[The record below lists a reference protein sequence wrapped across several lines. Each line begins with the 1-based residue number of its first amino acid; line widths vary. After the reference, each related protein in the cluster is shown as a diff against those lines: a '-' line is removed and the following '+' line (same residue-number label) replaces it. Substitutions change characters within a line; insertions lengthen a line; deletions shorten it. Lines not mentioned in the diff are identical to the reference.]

1 MADYKIQRGDTL
13 SGIAKKYGT
22 SVSELAK
29 LNGIKNPNLIITG
42 NTLKL
47 PGSTAPAAAPKA
59 TAPQQST
66 VKTSAPAPSP
76 TALQMASDK
85 LTSLESK
92 LNQPGT
98 FNEQLKALTEKML
111 NQDPF
116 SYDFNA
122 DPLYQQYKNQ
132 YTTLGQSAM
141 RDTIGNAAALTGGYA
156 STAATSAGQQAYNAY
171 LGQLNNIIPELY
183 NAAYSRYQND
193 RNDLY
198 NQMSVLAGL
207 DDTEHSRLMD
217 SLGYYSD
224 KENTLYNRDYTAR
237 RDAVSDSQWQQSFDY
252 QKDRDKVSDDQWAKT
267 YALQKASS
275 SGKSSKSE
283 AGYPSG
289 YKSAVERVYEGVK
302 WSKEVLGGTFEGE
315 NRAEAKAEAEA
326 ESSKAFGNAA
336 YELKKILEEGGEDL
350 TEQEVRNICLDAGIS
365 YTFMKDIIG
374 KDLDPRRMVG

>member
-13 SGIAKKYGT
+13 SGIAKKHGT

-59 TAPQQST
+59 TAPQQPT

-85 LTSLESK
+85 LASLEK
-92 LNQPGT
+92 NKPGAYQGT
-98 FNEQLKALTEKML
+98 FDEQIQAVLDKIM
-111 NQDPF
+111 NQGEF
-116 SYDFNA
+116 SYDMNA

-207 DDTEHSRLMD
+207 DDTAYGRYRDTVGDYYSD
-217 SLGYYSD
+217 LGYYSD

-283 AGYPSG
+283 VGYPSG
-289 YKSAVERVYEGVK
+289 YKAAVGKVADMVDYD
-302 WSKEVLGGTFEGE
+302 
-315 NRAEAKAEAEA
+315 
-326 ESSKAFGNAA
+326 FGKAA
-336 YELKKILEEGGEDL
+336 YELKRILTEGGEDL
-350 TEQEVRNICLDAGIS
+350 TPSEVRNICLDAGIS
-365 YTFMKDIIG
+365 YTFMKDVVG

>member
-13 SGIAKKYGT
+13 SGIAKKHGT
-22 SVSELAK
+22 SVSELVK

-59 TAPQQST
+59 TAPQPST
-66 VKTSAPAPSP
+66 VKTSSPTPSP

-98 FNEQLKALTEKML
+98 FNEQLKALTDKML

-171 LGQLNNIIPELY
+171 LGQLNNVIPELY

-198 NQMSVLAGL
+198 NQISMLAGL

-267 YALQKASS
+267 YALQKASAS
-275 SGKSSKSE
+275 SKSSKS
-283 AGYPSG
+283 AAYPSAYSG
-289 YKSAVERVYEGVK
+289 AVK
-302 WSKEVLGGTFEGE
+302 
-315 NRAEAKAEAEA
+315 RASELIKKATDPDNGLDETT
-326 ESSKAFGNAA
+326 STGMYNKA
-336 YELKKILEEGGEDL
+336 L
-350 TEQEVRNICLDAGIS
+350 QEVMGILKSDREMHGANMMTKEEIRNLCLDAGVNYHYIEQLFGD
-365 YTFMKDIIG
+365 YMNG
-374 KDLDPRRMVG
+374 REVDLSKTVG

>member
-85 LTSLESK
+85 LASLEK
-92 LNQPGT
+92 NKPGAYQGT
-98 FNEQLKALTEKML
+98 FDEQIQAVLDKIM
-111 NQDPF
+111 NQGEF
-116 SYDFNA
+116 SYDMNA

-207 DDTEHSRLMD
+207 DDTAYGRYRDTVGDYYSD
-217 SLGYYSD
+217 LGYYGD
-224 KENTLYNRDYTAR
+224 KENTLYNRDYPAR

-289 YKSAVERVYEGVK
+289 YKASVGRVADMVDYD
-302 WSKEVLGGTFEGE
+302 
-315 NRAEAKAEAEA
+315 
-326 ESSKAFGNAA
+326 FGKAA
-336 YELKKILEEGGEDL
+336 YELKRILTEGGEDL
-350 TEQEVRNICLDAGIS
+350 TEPEVRNICLDAGIS

>member
-1 MADYKIQRGDTL
+1 MADYKIQKGDTL

-47 PGSTAPAAAPKA
+47 PGSTAPTTAPKA
-59 TAPQQST
+59 TAPQPST
-66 VKTSAPAPSP
+66 VKTSSPAPSP

-85 LTSLESK
+85 LTGLESK

-98 FNEQLKALTEKML
+98 FNEQLKALTDKML

-116 SYDFNA
+116 RYDFNA

-171 LGQLNNIIPELY
+171 LGQLNNVIPELY

-198 NQMSVLAGL
+198 NQISMLAGL
-207 DDTEHSRLMD
+207 DDTEHSRLME

-267 YALQKASS
+267 YALQKASG
-275 SGKSSKSE
+275 SGKSAKSE
-283 AGYPSG
+283 VGYPSG
-289 YKSAVERVYEGVK
+289 YKAAVGKVADMVDYD
-302 WSKEVLGGTFEGE
+302 
-315 NRAEAKAEAEA
+315 
-326 ESSKAFGNAA
+326 FGKAA
-336 YELKKILEEGGEDL
+336 YELKRILTEGGEDL
-350 TEQEVRNICLDAGIS
+350 TPSEVRNICLDAGIS
-365 YTFMKDIIG
+365 YTFMKDVVG